1 MRRFRFHLGTIVIVV
16 LFIGVGIAALR
27 ESNEIWDSGIF
38 SVTFGV
44 FLVSI
49 LLAIHRTE
57 RRRAFWLGFALF
69 GWIYLVLTLMPS
81 IEPRLITTTALT
93 LLDSN
98 MPRSSPAGFPDID
111 YNENGSI
118 DLFVANNTV
127 GRWNS
132 LVGTSLK
139 RSSGTGHFVR
149 IGHSLFAV
157 VAALLGGQL
166 SRYLNTKNPQGTSG
180 PVQSPS
186 SISSES
192 GE

>member
-1 MRRFRFHLGTIVIVV
+1 MKSFRFHLGTLVILV
-16 LFIGVGIAALR
+16 LLIGVGIAALR

-44 FLVSI
+44 LLVSI

-93 LLDSN
+93 FLDSS

-132 LVGTSLK
+132 LVGTWGG
-139 RSSGTGHFVR
+139 GTAWWEHR
-149 IGHSLFAV
+149 
-157 VAALLGGQL
+157 
-166 SRYLNTKNPQGTSG
+166 
-180 PVQSPS
+180 
-186 SISSES
+186 
-192 GE
+192 